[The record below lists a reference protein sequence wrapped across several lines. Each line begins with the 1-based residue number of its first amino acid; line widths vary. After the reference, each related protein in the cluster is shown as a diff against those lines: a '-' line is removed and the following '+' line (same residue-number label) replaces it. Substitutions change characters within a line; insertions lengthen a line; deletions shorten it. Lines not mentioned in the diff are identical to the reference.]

1 MVWCQFW
8 LSVCKRK
15 IFALQLYLI
24 SQLSLWSPIPQNA
37 VEIYFWSCF
46 LVSLE
51 VSIHTEGS
59 PMHQFTFKQA
69 EKSPNCV
76 TMDTIMENRGT
87 CLEFCACCFVGCF
100 WVPSQS
106 NWIRK
111 FSRFSEIERG
121 NSGLRALFLSTWSS
135 FQLVWSLVQCKV
147 LGMRVFYFQELLFSW
162 KCGTNVGCLCHR
174 QVWKV
179 SHIIRTASNV
189 SMVVAQSA
197 PPIMQPLKGDF
208 TANITI
214 LSSSRRLEITASSTI
229 PQHWSQ
235 LVVMQAW
242 ISKIPNELQDHLSM
256 ADWTSLLGCFP
267 SRFSTGR
274 RDLSISRSFQMGFR
288 RGLTPEVV
296 RKVCSVFSHAV

>member
-1 MVWCQFW
+1 MLGVLCMLFCWML
-8 LSVCKRK
+8 LSSKP
-15 IFALQLYLI
+15 IQLNQKVLKVF
-24 SQLSLWSPIPQNA
+24 Q
-37 VEIYFWSCF
+37 
-46 LVSLE
+46 
-51 VSIHTEGS
+51 
-59 PMHQFTFKQA
+59 
-69 EKSPNCV
+69 
-76 TMDTIMENRGT
+76 
-87 CLEFCACCFVGCF
+87 
-100 WVPSQS
+100 
-106 NWIRK
+106 
-111 FSRFSEIERG
+111 IERG
-121 NSGLRALFLSTWSS
+121 NSSLRAHFLSTWSS
-135 FQLVWSLVQCKV
+135 FQLVWWLVQCKF

-256 ADWTSLLGCFP
+256 ADQTSLLGCFP

-274 RDLSISRSFQMGFR
+274 RDLSISWSFQMGFS